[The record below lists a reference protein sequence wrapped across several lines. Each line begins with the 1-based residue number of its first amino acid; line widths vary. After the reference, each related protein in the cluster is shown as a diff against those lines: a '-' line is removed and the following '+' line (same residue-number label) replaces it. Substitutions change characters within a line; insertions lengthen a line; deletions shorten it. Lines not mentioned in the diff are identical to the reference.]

1 MSLLMDA
8 LRKAEDAKRQ
18 AGEAGDNATVRAAS
32 TPELT
37 LAPLNPPRAA
47 SPLPELAEHTASLDA
62 DLSAL
67 TGEAPRQ
74 HRSSAAAPASPDPHR
89 HESAERSAAR
99 NVFSAKTSSRPRR
112 GPWLAIAAASALT
125 ALGLG
130 AYFWWQLQTAGGG
143 LRPLSA
149 PPVPVARVAPAAP
162 TPQLAPQ
169 LPPDLPAFPPLT
181 AASVARSPAPQAS
194 GSASVPPVTR
204 PPRAASAPSER
215 LDAPARRTR
224 PVPSAAAPD
233 TALPLN
239 RSQPKVGQ
247 AIDLAYAALQAGRLD
262 EAQRGYEQVLRND
275 AKSTDALLGLATIAA
290 RQGQLERAQGLYQ
303 RALETDP
310 NDATAQA
317 GLINSR
323 GQGDPGLAESRLK
336 SAVDAQPESAALHF
350 ALGNLYSRQARWSE
364 AQQAYFRAYAA
375 EPDNA
380 DILFNLAVSLD
391 HLHQNK
397 LAAQY
402 YAMAIGAARD
412 HARPVLFDL
421 QQARNRA
428 RELQP

>member
-18 AGEAGDNATVRAAS
+18 AGEAGDNATVQTAS

-74 HRSSAAAPASPDPHR
+74 HRSAAAAPASPDVHR

-130 AYFWWQLQTAGGG
+130 AYFWWQLQTVGGG
-143 LRPLSA
+143 LRPLPA
-149 PPVPVARVAPAAP
+149 PAARVAPAPP

-169 LPPDLPAFPPLT
+169 PPPDSPPPPT
-181 AASVARSPAPQAS
+181 AAPVARPPAPLAS
-194 GSASVPPVTR
+194 GSTSAPPVMR
-204 PPRAASAPSER
+204 PPRATPAPSER

-233 TALPLN
+233 TALQLN
-239 RSQPKVGQ
+239 RSQPKAGQ

-262 EAQRGYEQVLRND
+262 EAQRDYEQVLRND